1 MSAPS
6 VLEQAGL
13 VARLDLVRRLRDRS
27 VLIQVFLAPVFLA
40 LIFGG
45 GAGGIQAEIWLAD
58 ADEAGAV
65 VVIPTR
71 FGEAVE
77 SGARAELVVVRG
89 SASASPSAR
98 SMARRSPAT
107 SLCCRLFRVR
117 QARSASSGRTSASV
131 EFSQMPAQLAQ
142 RLLLS
147 AALSSAGTGAV
158 NDTSLG
164 ARCQ

>member
-65 VVIPTR
+65 AVIPTR

-77 SGARAELVVVRG
+77 SGARAELVVVRDAG
-89 SASASPSAR
+89 DDVVAGIATNVAR
-98 SMARRSPAT
+98 SIAH
-107 SLCCRLFRVR
+107 
-117 QARSASSGRTSASV
+117 QARSHRVTVATT
-131 EFSQMPAQLAQ
+131 
-142 RLLLS
+142 LS
-147 AALSSAGTGAV
+147 AAGQLGVPMEPGEVAAV
-158 NDTSLG
+158 VLLRRSL
-164 ARCQ
+164 AR